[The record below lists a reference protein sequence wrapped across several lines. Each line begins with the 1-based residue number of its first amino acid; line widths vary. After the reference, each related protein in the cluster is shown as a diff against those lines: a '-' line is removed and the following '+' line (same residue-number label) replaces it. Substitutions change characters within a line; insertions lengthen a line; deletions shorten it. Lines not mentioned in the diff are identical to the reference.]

1 MPWRSMTNPE
11 KMETEHIDLWLCS
24 SHVYH
29 FGYLAQALRFWL
41 PHGCRRRL
49 LCGRRRDAR

>member
-29 FGYLAQALRFWL
+29 FGFLAQALRFL
-41 PHGCRRRL
+41 VTSRL
-49 LCGRRRDAR
+49 SSPSALRAKA